1 MFKRDGCGFMKY
13 RVFVSFIMGE
23 LLVFLVLLVS
33 GRTAVESRGTE
44 VREQRA
50 IVKQLMLTDVAIWT
64 EARYTR
70 NPSQA
75 DYFSAFQDFPSS
87 LEHFPA
93 GSIIAPGG
101 IKALTEIKVNRNSA
115 GMAKK

>member
-1 MFKRDGCGFMKY
+1 MKY
-13 RVFVSFIMGE
+13 RVFVSFIVGE
-23 LLVFLVLLVS
+23 LLILLVLLVS
-33 GRTAVESRGTE
+33 GRTALESRQAE
-44 VREQRA
+44 VREQRV

-93 GSIIAPGG
+93 GSIITPGR
-101 IKALTEIKVNRNSA
+101 ISATTEVEVVRSRA
-115 GMAKK
+115 GAARE